1 MLLRE
6 FYTDKLQVPFVL
18 ISNLH
23 IMSAGLY
30 PDSRGE
36 GEKMKKRALCLLMA
50 VMMIAL
56 SGLCLPAFGEEPQAA
71 QEEITSICEMN
82 GELYAISGCVLT
94 VQSDL
99 SADRMMVLDL
109 DDAVSEECINSLLL
123 VTDNEYLYILSPYE
137 GKIFRLCKNKLED
150 VVNLEIGEI
159 GRPMTEDLRYVIFSD
174 PVIIEDQLYVLSL
187 DPETYQQ
194 KELIGFSLETG
205 ECSVIE
211 TESVDL
217 MEMTF
222 YKDSMLLVRDG
233 MTDTLAVLDP
243 KTGMI
248 TDRPVVLPD
257 YECAGVVWDDD
268 NDEYYFVNG
277 MKVMKGSGESF
288 TQIGLSNLSGYYEAC
303 NAVIWNGQYTVLS
316 TSGICYTCEGNTRA
330 DESVKLTLWYTPGSF
345 PDTSIFQAFMK
356 ENPGVM
362 IENVGSEDSSVLE
375 RLMVEVMTSDGTVD
389 LFMLPT
395 RMIDSQTVFDKGFA
409 APITSQSL
417 IKDIGEMAPQ
427 VREQLILNQKIY
439 AFPAVIY
446 ADYETVRT
454 DLLEEA
460 GIKKL
465 PDTMEEYIELMLE
478 WYENFF
484 GYQYEYTFS
493 GKTTIL
499 EQQLSTAMEVF
510 IQYIIS
516 NADNMPLSFD
526 KPEIHRCMEK
536 LYRLSEYKDHENAGW
551 GNGSIPALFDSYLK
565 DPLLGI
571 DSSEKYIAPPVL
583 EPGKDPI
590 IPASLEFFIINPK
603 SQNKDLAEKFIEFY
617 SQHMDN
623 LYKYYLYPDYN
634 EPEETQ
640 YYRES
645 KRALDED
652 YALFEQSLEDHKQGL
667 DQLINDEMKAEVEE
681 HITLLEEELKEL
693 EHELDELETNRY
705 RISPE
710 GIAEFRSFSSFINLK
725 HRHLVWNFVEEYGV
739 EKILQAYFEG
749 EKPLDDMLRE
759 LSNRAMLEYYEN
771 Q

>member
-1 MLLRE
+1 
-6 FYTDKLQVPFVL
+6 
-18 ISNLH
+18 
-23 IMSAGLY
+23 
-30 PDSRGE
+30 
-36 GEKMKKRALCLLMA
+36 MKKRAWCLLMA
-50 VMMIAL
+50 VMMIVL
-56 SGLCLPAFGEEPQAA
+56 SGLSLPVYGEESQAV

-82 GELYAISGCVLT
+82 GALYAISGCVLT

-123 VTDNEYLYILSPYE
+123 VTDDESLYILSPYE
-137 GKIFRLCKNKLED
+137 GKIYRLSENKLEEAA
-150 VVNLEIGEI
+150 NLDIEDI
-159 GRPMTEDLRYVIFSD
+159 GRPMTEELRYVIFSD
-174 PVIIEDQLYVLSL
+174 PVIIEDRLYVLSL

-205 ECSVIE
+205 ECSVVE

-217 MEMTF
+217 MEMTA
-222 YKDSMLLVRDG
+222 YKDGMLLVRDG

-243 KTGMI
+243 GTGTI
-248 TDRPVVLPD
+248 TDRPVLLPD
-257 YECAGVVWDDD
+257 YECAGVAWDDD
-268 NDEYYFVNG
+268 NDEFYFVNG
-277 MKVMKGSGESF
+277 MKVIKGSGESF
-288 TQIGLSNLSGYYEAC
+288 EQIGLSNLSGYYEAC

-316 TSGICYTCEGNTRA
+316 TSGECYTCAEKTRT
-330 DESVKLTLWYTPGSF
+330 DDSVKLTLWYTPGSF

-356 ENPGVM
+356 ENPGIM
-362 IENVGSEDSSVLE
+362 IENAGSEDSSVLE
-375 RLMVEVMTSDGTVD
+375 RLMMEVMTSDGTVD

-409 APITSQSL
+409 APVTSQSL
-417 IKDIGEMAPQ
+417 IRDIERMIPQ
-427 VREQLILNQKIY
+427 VKEQLTLNQKIY

-446 ADYETVRT
+446 ADFETVRT
-454 DLLEEA
+454 DLLKEA
-460 GIKKL
+460 GIQKL
-465 PDTMEEYIELMLE
+465 PETMEEYIDLMLE

-526 KPEIHRCMEK
+526 TPEIHRCMEK

-565 DPLLGI
+565 DPLFGVE
-571 DSSEKYIAPPVL
+571 SSEKYIAPPVL
-583 EPGKDPI
+583 EPGKDPV
-590 IPASLEFFIINPK
+590 IPASLEFFVINPK
-603 SQNKDLAEKFIEFY
+603 SQNRDLAEKFIEFY
-617 SQHMDN
+617 DQHMDN

-645 KRALDED
+645 RKALDEE

-667 DQLINDEMKAEVEE
+667 DRIINDEMKAEVEE

-693 EHELDELETNRY
+693 GHELDELETNRY
-705 RISPE
+705 RFSPE
-710 GIAEFRSFSSFINLK
+710 GIAEFRTLSPFINLK

-749 EKPLDDMLRE
+749 EKPLDDMLRD